1 MLHASET
8 GRKSWRAW
16 GLNGSVVLLLVG
28 VGACQRESPADG
40 KADFSSAAQPGGTS
54 SNTASSSS
62 LCSSAQDAALAQCQA
77 TTQAVS
83 KLSKAAPTASSTTPA
98 SGAAQ

>member
-1 MLHASET
+1 MPHASET

-16 GLNGSVVLLLVG
+16 GLNCSAVLILVG

-54 SNTASSSS
+54 GP
-62 LCSSAQDAALAQCQA
+62 LCGSAQDAALAQCQA

-83 KLSKAAPTASSTTPA
+83 GLGKAAPTASSTTPA